1 MKGTDVVLH
10 VKTQKVVGSTPV
22 FDAFNNPVYV
32 DSVATV
38 KNVLV
43 GQPTTDE
50 VTQSVDLYGKKI
62 EYMLGIPKGDAHNWE
77 DTEVEFFGNTYRTF
91 GSTIQGIEA
100 NIPTPWHKKVRVCKY
115 E

>member
-1 MKGTDVVLH
+1 MKGITVTLH
-10 VKTQKVVGSTPV
+10 VKTQKVIGSTPV

-38 KNVLV
+38 NNVLV

-50 VTQSVDLYGKKI
+50 VTSSIDLYGKKI
-62 EYMLGIPKGDAHNWE
+62 EYMLGIPKGDSHNWE
-77 DTEVEFFGNTYRTF
+77 DTEVEFFGNRYQTF
-91 GSTIQGIEA
+91 GATIQGIEG
-100 NIPTPWHKKVRVCKY
+100 NIPTPWHKKVRVCRY

>member
-22 FDAFNNPVYV
+22 FDAFNNPVY
-32 DSVATV
+32 DDRTETV

-43 GQPTTDE
+43 GQPTTDD
-50 VTQSVDLYGKKI
+50 VTSSIDLYGKKI
-62 EYMLGIPKGDAHNWE
+62 EYMLGVPKGDTHNWE

>member
-38 KNVLV
+38 KNVLI

-62 EYMLGIPKGDAHNWE
+62 EYMLGIPKGDTHNWE